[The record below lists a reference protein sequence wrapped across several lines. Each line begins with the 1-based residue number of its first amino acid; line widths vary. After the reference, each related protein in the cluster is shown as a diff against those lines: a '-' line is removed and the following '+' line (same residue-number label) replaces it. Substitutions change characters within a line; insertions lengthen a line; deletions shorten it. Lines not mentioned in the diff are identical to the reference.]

1 MAASITFFPVSNG
14 DMTLLEL
21 DNGQKILIDVNI
33 RGAADDDDDETPD
46 VGQDLKDRLDRDES
60 DRLYVDAF
68 LSSHPH
74 SDHVTGL
81 RNHFHLGPPDKWNKK
96 DDKILIR
103 EMWSSPVVF
112 RRADAGGESLCEDA
126 KAWRT
131 EARRRVQ
138 LFRDKQFDTAEGDR
152 VLILGEDIDGKTDD
166 ILDIVVKLD
175 ETFDACN
182 RIRANAFE
190 ARLLGPLPPEDEEDE
205 DILRHNQSSV
215 ILRFSLAGGGIG
227 DRCRFLTGGDAE
239 VAIWNR
245 LWNRHGDGHAD
256 WLSYDILQTPH
267 HCSWRSLSFDRWS
280 KLGEAVKVDPD
291 ARSALSQ
298 TRKGA
303 VIVASCKPI
312 KADDDNPP
320 HERAKREYIDILDDD
335 ADRFYC
341 TDEFWNDKNIALE
354 FEVKSSGVVRKIG
367 AAAKIA
373 ASALGIS
380 ATASQARPHG
390 YGRK

>member
-1 MAASITFFPVSNG
+1 MSASITFFPVSNG
-14 DMTLLEL
+14 DMTLLKL
-21 DNGQKILIDVNI
+21 DNGQTILIDVNI
-33 RGAADDDDDETPD
+33 RAAADDDDDDDETPN
-46 VGQDLKDRLDRDES
+46 VAKDLKDRLDRD
-60 DRLYVDAF
+60 DDGRLYVDAF
-68 LSSHPH
+68 LLSHPH
-74 SDHVTGL
+74 ADHVTGL
-81 RNHFHLGPPDKWNKK
+81 RNHFHLGPPDDWKKK

-112 RRADAGGESLCEDA
+112 RRADASGESLCDDA
-126 KAWRT
+126 KAWLT

-138 LFRDKQFDTAEGDR
+138 LFRDKEFATAEGDR
-152 VLILGEDIDGKTDD
+152 ILIMGEDTDGKTDD
-166 ILDIVVKLD
+166 ILDIVVKLNQS
-175 ETFDACN
+175 FDACN
-182 RIRANAFE
+182 RLRDSMFA
-190 ARLLGPLPPEDEEDE
+190 ARLLAPLPPEDDDDE

-215 ILRFSLAGGGIG
+215 ILRFSLIGGGVA

-245 LWNRHGDGHAD
+245 LWDSHGGSNSD

-280 KLGEAVKVDPD
+280 ELGEKVKVDKP
-291 ARSALSQ
+291 ARNALSQ

-320 HERAKREYIDILDDD
+320 HERAKREYIDIVGDDN
-335 ADRFYC
+335 DRFFC
-341 TDEFWNDKNIALE
+341 TDEYWDEKELALE

-367 AAAKIA
+367 AASVIA
-373 ASALGIS
+373 APALGIS

-390 YGRK
+390 

>member
-1 MAASITFFPVSNG
+1 MTASLTFFPVSNG

-21 DNGQKILIDVNI
+21 DNGQKVLIDVNI
-33 RGAADDDDDETPD
+33 RGAADDDDDDTPD
-46 VGQDLKDRLDRDES
+46 VAQDLKGRLNRDS
-60 DRLYVDAF
+60 KGRLYVDAF
-68 LSSHPH
+68 LLSHPH
-74 SDHVTGL
+74 TDHVTGL
-81 RNHFHLGPPDKWNKK
+81 RNHFHLSTPESWVKK

-112 RRADAGGESLCEDA
+112 RRADASGETLCDDA
-126 KAWRT
+126 LAWRK

-138 LFRDKQFDTAEGDR
+138 LFRDKAFDTAEGDR
-152 VLILGEDIDGKTDD
+152 ILILGEDIDGKTDD
-166 ILDIVVKLD
+166 ILDIVVKLN
-175 ETFDACN
+175 ETFCACN
-182 RIRANAFE
+182 RIDADAFE
-190 ARLLGPLPPEDEEDE
+190 ARLLAPLPPEDDEDE
-205 DILRHNQSSV
+205 DTLRHNQSSV
-215 ILRFSLAGGGIG
+215 IVRFALAGGGIT

-245 LWNRHGDGHAD
+245 LWTIHGDENAD

-267 HCSWRSLSFDRWS
+267 HCSWRSLSYDRWS
-280 KLGEAVKVDPD
+280 EMGEDVKVDPD
-291 ARSALSQ
+291 AREALSQ

-320 HERAKREYIDILDDD
+320 HERAKREYIDIVGD

-341 TDEFWNDKNIALE
+341 TDEYWGDKNIALE

-367 AAAKIA
+367 TAAKVA

-390 YGRK
+390 